1 MEASEPVE
9 IGSEV
14 QESRGVRMGSAVKTN
29 SYCLAGTKGF
39 SPFYK
44 IPLRGPIHFSFSLE
58 KNANKIL
65 FF

>member
-1 MEASEPVE
+1 MEASEPVD
-9 IGSEV
+9 IGSGE

-39 SPFYK
+39 SLLQNSLKRPNPF
-44 IPLRGPIHFSFSLE
+44 
-58 KNANKIL
+58 